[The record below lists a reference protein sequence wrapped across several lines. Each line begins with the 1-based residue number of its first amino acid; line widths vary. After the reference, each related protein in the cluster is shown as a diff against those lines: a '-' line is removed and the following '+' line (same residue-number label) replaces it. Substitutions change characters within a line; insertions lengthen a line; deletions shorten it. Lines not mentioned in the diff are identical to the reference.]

1 MSVLDH
7 LATVAFALLWA
18 VVSVGLFIA
27 LLRVALG
34 LRDGHRHLV
43 GVVLVAAALLLW
55 EAGVLGVLMQ
65 QLIALLSGS
74 GSATAPAAGSPR

>member
-7 LATVAFALLWA
+7 LAGVAFALLWA

-27 LLRVALG
+27 LIRVSLG

-43 GVVLVAAALLLW
+43 GLVVVAGALLLW
-55 EAGVLGVLMQ
+55 QTGVLGALVQ
-65 QLIALLSGS
+65 QLISKISASGASAS
-74 GSATAPAAGSPR
+74 GGGVPR